1 MVSFSPLETAAVV
14 SHTDLPLKAI
24 ASSNVTSK
32 TPELLLI

>member
-14 SHTDLPLKAI
+14 SQTDLPRKEF